1 MRRLRQIL
9 GIAVLRSRWIKR
21 QYLWMFQGFVGVVGF
36 TITLFVWGGTD
47 AIRNLIIALFIVG
60 AWGLGLNIVAQ
71 QIGWDRVY
79 YTLEFYVASPITLPT
94 YFMGTVLGSTPFLLR
109 NMLPATLIALLLG
122 MKPSLLIPV
131 LLLSV
136 FSLVLG
142 AFTSLSIVL
151 RLKNPTN
158 ISAIT
163 NPLYT
168 FTITLPPVYYPLTFL
183 PPVLAKEA
191 LIMPT
196 VSLMELAR
204 WLTGLPVACNPDL
217 PAVSLCFWVVTVT
230 ILVARKFRWGQ
241 E

>member
-79 YTLEFYVASPITLPT
+79 YALEFYVASPITLPT

-109 NMLPATLIALLLG
+109 NMLPATLTALLLG
-122 MKPSLLIPV
+122 MKPSSLIPV
-131 LLLSV
+131 LLLSA

-183 PPVLAKEA
+183 PPVLAKVA

-204 WLTGLPVACNPDL
+204 WLAGLPVACNPAL
-217 PAVSLCFWVVTVT
+217 PAVSLCFWIITVT